1 MRGRGGGDESGAAGR
16 GAGGGCA
23 GGGAGRSE
31 VAVCC
36 TLAGAVVVA
45 AIATVASPTIAAI
58 PAPPEGLI
66 IVRCGLRLTRCLA
79 QTRLP
84 GLVF

>member
-36 TLAGAVVVA
+36 TLAGAVVVR
-45 AIATVASPTIAAI
+45 AIASLIMAAI
-58 PAPPEGLI
+58 PAPLGGLI
-66 IVRCGLRLTRCLA
+66 IARGLRLTRCLA